1 MKLKWIRIIALV
13 IPFILNITYS
23 QDIDELEEVP
33 KFNWTKI
40 LNIPPGANKTTGLQ
54 ILHFNPTN
62 KPYDKDKNLI
72 LLTGTQHNTKAHP
85 NNNTRIINKDYQLL
99 CLLAKSDSI
108 EKYYN
113 IYSKEDFFL
122 YYK

>member
-1 MKLKWIRIIALV
+1 MKSEY
-13 IPFILNITYS
+13 P
-23 QDIDELEEVP
+23 
-33 KFNWTKI
+33 
-40 LNIPPGANKTTGLQ
+40 Q
-54 ILHFNPTN
+54 IES
-62 KPYDKDKNLI
+62 YIENLI

-113 IYSKEDFFL
+113 TYSKEDFLFVLQVGLKTRLSNNIEFREIKEKLVQL
-122 YYK
+122 YNIT